1 MNFIFILAQQAAATP
16 VADDSWLIAGFALFG
31 VALVF
36 FALEFVVPSG
46 GLIAT
51 LCVLVVVA
59 GIFCF
64 FMHSATWG
72 LASLTATLVGAPIAI
87 GYGIKIWSNSP
98 LARRVV
104 LSQAIE
110 DQPEV
115 AAGATPRVA
124 IGTLGIAETTLRPIG
139 WIRIANDR
147 HEALAEEG
155 FIAAGQ
161 QVQVTGF
168 DDATLRVRA
177 VETA

>member
-16 VADDSWLIAGFALFG
+16 VADDTWLIAGFALFG

-72 LASLTATLVGAPIAI
+72 LASLTATLAGAPIAI

-139 WIRIANDR
+139 WIRIAANR

-155 FIAAGQ
+155 FIAAGK

-168 DDATLRVRA
+168 DDATPRVRA

>member
-1 MNFIFILAQQAAATP
+1 MNFIIMLAQQAAATP
-16 VADDSWLIAGFALFG
+16 VADDTWLIAGFALFG

-72 LASLTATLVGAPIAI
+72 LASLTATLAGAPIAI

-139 WIRIANDR
+139 WIRIAANR

-155 FIAAGQ
+155 FIAAGK

-168 DDATLRVRA
+168 DDATPRVRA

>member
-1 MNFIFILAQQAAATP
+1 MKFIFIVAQQVAAAP
-16 VADDSWLIAGFALFG
+16 ALDDSWLIAGFALFG
-31 VALVF
+31 VALVL

-46 GLIAT
+46 GLIAS
-51 LCVLVVVA
+51 LCVLAVSVGV
-59 GIFCF
+59 FCF

-72 LASLTATLVGAPIAI
+72 LASLAVTLAGAPIAI
-87 GYGIKIWSNSP
+87 AYGLKIWANSP

-110 DQPEV
+110 DEPGKSH
-115 AAGATPRVA
+115 AAPRVA
-124 IGTLGIAETTLRPIG
+124 IGTLGVAETTLRPIG
-139 WIRIANDR
+139 WIRIASHR

-161 QVQVTGF
+161 HVQVTGF
-168 DDATLRVRA
+168 DDATPRVRA

>member
-1 MNFIFILAQQAAATP
+1 MNFIFTLAQQAASAPTP
-16 VADDSWLIAGFALFG
+16 DDSWLIAGFALFG

-51 LCVLVVVA
+51 LCVLVVAA

-64 FMHSATWG
+64 FMHSPTWG
-72 LASLTATLVGAPIAI
+72 LAALTVTLAGAPIAI
-87 GYGIKIWSNSP
+87 AYGLKIWSNSP

-110 DQPEV
+110 DPQS
-115 AAGATPRVA
+115 ASNQATSRVA
-124 IGTLGIAETTLRPIG
+124 IGTLGVAETTLRPIG
-139 WIRIANDR
+139 WIRIAADR
-147 HEALAEEG
+147 REALAEEG
-155 FIAAGQ
+155 FIQAGQ

>member
-16 VADDSWLIAGFALFG
+16 VADDTWLIAGFALFG

-72 LASLTATLVGAPIAI
+72 LASLTATLAGAPIAI

-104 LSQAIE
+104 LSQTIE

-139 WIRIANDR
+139 WIRIAANR

-155 FIAAGQ
+155 FIAAGK

-168 DDATLRVRA
+168 DDATPRVRA

>member
-1 MNFIFILAQQAAATP
+1 MNLIFLLAQQAATMPA
-16 VADDSWLIAGFALFG
+16 VDDSWLIAGFALFG

-36 FALEFVVPSG
+36 FALEFVIPSG

-51 LCVLVVVA
+51 LCLLVVVA

-72 LASLTATLVGAPIAI
+72 LASLTATLAGAPIAI
-87 GYGIKIWSNSP
+87 GYGLKIWSNSP

-110 DQPEV
+110 DHP
-115 AAGATPRVA
+115 AAQGGAAARMA
-124 IGTLGIAETTLRPIG
+124 IGTLGIAETTLRPVG
-139 WIRIANDR
+139 WIRIAANR

-161 QVQVTGF
+161 QVQITGF
-168 DDATLRVRA
+168 DDATPRVRA
-177 VETA
+177 VESV

>member
-1 MNFIFILAQQAAATP
+1 MNFICLLAQQATALSSS
-16 VADDSWLIAGFALFG
+16 DDSWLIAGFALFG
-31 VALVF
+31 VALVL

-51 LCVLVVVA
+51 LCVLVVAA
-59 GIFCF
+59 GVFCF

-72 LASLTATLVGAPIAI
+72 LASLTATLAGAPIAI
-87 GYGIKIWSNSP
+87 AYGLKIWSNSP

-110 DQPEV
+110 DQPRANNV
-115 AAGATPRVA
+115 KSPSVA
-124 IGTLGIAETTLRPIG
+124 IGTLAVAETTLRPIG

-155 FIAAGQ
+155 FIEAGQ

-168 DDATLRVRA
+168 DDATMRVRA

>member
-16 VADDSWLIAGFALFG
+16 VADDTWLIAGFALFG

-72 LASLTATLVGAPIAI
+72 LASLTATLAGAPIAI

-104 LSQAIE
+104 LSQTIE
-110 DQPEV
+110 DQPGV

-139 WIRIANDR
+139 WIRIAANR

-155 FIAAGQ
+155 FIAAGK

-168 DDATLRVRA
+168 DDATPRVRA

>member
-16 VADDSWLIAGFALFG
+16 VADDTWLIAGFALFG

-72 LASLTATLVGAPIAI
+72 LASLTATLAGAPIAI

-139 WIRIANDR
+139 WIRIAADR
-147 HEALAEEG
+147 REALAEEG
-155 FIAAGQ
+155 FIAAGK

-168 DDATLRVRA
+168 DDATPRVRA

>member
-1 MNFIFILAQQAAATP
+1 MNFIFILAQQAAAMP
-16 VADDSWLIAGFALFG
+16 VADDTWLIAGFALFG

-46 GLIAT
+46 GIIAA
-51 LCVLVVVA
+51 LCVLVVAV
-59 GIFCF
+59 GVFCF
-64 FMHSATWG
+64 FMHSPTWG
-72 LASLTATLVGAPIAI
+72 LASLTATLAGAPIAI
-87 GYGIKIWSNSP
+87 AYGLKIWSNSP
-98 LARRVV
+98 LAKRVV

-110 DQPEV
+110 DQTE
-115 AAGATPRVA
+115 ARIGATPRVMV
-124 IGTLGIAETTLRPIG
+124 GTLGVAETTLRPIG
-139 WIRIANDR
+139 WIRIAANR

-161 QVQVTGF
+161 HVQVTGF